1 MNQSMFSSNG
11 IGGAP
16 GGFFGNRR
24 QGGMN
29 LGNVIVNNNPAQRHV
44 LTGLTF
50 GGAQVAPAASQSQV
64 AAPQRV
70 QQKVH
75 QQVSN
80 IAVDGPDLE
89 ELLTI
94 HEIVIK
100 YKKGD
105 SVVPRLKKNLKEG
118 KFHKLVKFRSD
129 KKLEW
134 SPQFYL
140 DGDLTHLRGY
150 MNTELLRINILD
162 QLDAWK
168 EDEESSGFD
177 DKTDSEEEDSE
188 EEEVETMYAIEQFTL
203 SLEEAISV
211 EEKEVEDVEDVEVEV
226 EEVEVEVEEVD
237 EVDEV
242 DEEEVEEDE

>member
-16 GGFFGNRR
+16 SGFFGNRR

-29 LGNVIVNNNPAQRHV
+29 LGNVIVNNNPAQRHI

-50 GGAQVAPAASQSQV
+50 GEATAAEATLAAPPTAPLQPSQAPIVQASQQV
-64 AAPQRV
+64 QLV
-70 QQKVH
+70 T
-75 QQVSN
+75 N

-94 HEIVIK
+94 HELVIK

-140 DGDLTHLRGY
+140 DGDLTHIRGY

-177 DKTDSEEEDSE
+177 DKTDSEEESE
-188 EEEVETMYAIEQFTL
+188 EEAEEAEEVE
-203 SLEEAISV
+203 EA
-211 EEKEVEDVEDVEVEV
+211 EAEEV
-226 EEVEVEVEEVD
+226 EEVEEVEDVVVED
-237 EVDEV
+237 SQ
-242 DEEEVEEDE
+242 EEAGDI

>member
-1 MNQSMFSSNG
+1 MFSSNG

-16 GGFFGNRR
+16 GGFFSNRR

-50 GGAQVAPAASQSQV
+50 GEASAAAAPQQQSQV
-64 AAPQRV
+64 AQVAQVAQPIQS
-70 QQKVH
+70 
-75 QQVSN
+75 VSN

-105 SVVPRLKKNLKEG
+105 PVVPRLKKNLKEG

-188 EEEVETMYAIEQFTL
+188 EEEVETMHAVEKFTL

-211 EEKEVEDVEDVEVEV
+211 EE
-226 EEVEVEVEEVD
+226 
-237 EVDEV
+237 
-242 DEEEVEEDE
+242 

>member
-50 GGAQVAPAASQSQV
+50 GEASASAAVAVAPQQPRTAHVAQVAQPVQS
-64 AAPQRV
+64 
-70 QQKVH
+70 
-75 QQVSN
+75 VSN

-105 SVVPRLKKNLKEG
+105 PVVPRLKKNLKEG

-140 DGDLTHLRGY
+140 DGDLTHL
-150 MNTELLRINILD
+150 
-162 QLDAWK
+162 
-168 EDEESSGFD
+168 
-177 DKTDSEEEDSE
+177 
-188 EEEVETMYAIEQFTL
+188 
-203 SLEEAISV
+203 
-211 EEKEVEDVEDVEVEV
+211 
-226 EEVEVEVEEVD
+226 
-237 EVDEV
+237 
-242 DEEEVEEDE
+242 

>member
-1 MNQSMFSSNG
+1 MFSSNG

-29 LGNVIVNNNPAQRHV
+29 LGNVIVNNNPGQRHV
-44 LTGLTF
+44 LSGLTF
-50 GGAQVAPAASQSQV
+50 GGAQAAPAESQSQV
-64 AAPQRV
+64 APQ
-70 QQKVH
+70 QVH
-75 QQVSN
+75 KHVHKQVHQVSN

-188 EEEVETMYAIEQFTL
+188 EEK
-203 SLEEAISV
+203 
-211 EEKEVEDVEDVEVEV
+211 EEKEVEEEKGVEEV
-226 EEVEVEVEEVD
+226 EEVEEKEEVAEVEEVE
-237 EVDEV
+237 EVYSLKAE
-242 DEEEVEEDE
+242 EEEVEEE